1 MKKPKKIDS
10 DYDKAIDEMSDED
23 IEAFQK
29 ELEKH
34 DTSDYDDSYIKDSEE
49 RARKR
54 SLRSIKAGM
63 TMRKR
68 KEARMVQG
76 GF

>member
-1 MKKPKKIDS
+1 MKDYSKID
-10 DYDKAIDEMSDED
+10 EQELSDED
-23 IEAFQK
+23 IEQFQK
-29 ELEKH
+29 ELEKY
-34 DTSDYDDSYIKDSEE
+34 DTNDYDDSYIKDSEE

-68 KEARMVQG
+68 KEARMVKN